1 MGKKKKAALQLVIL
15 VSVSGLIVWHAVNW
29 HSTGMYLEMFN
40 WLQTG
45 RGYITVLYNL
55 GLMLVLGAVLGL
67 LMEKITDLLGYEVHE
82 IKHFDDDAERGKKE

>member
-15 VSVSGLIVWHAVNW
+15 VPVSGLIVWHAVNW

-55 GLMLVLGAVLGL
+55 GLMLVLGLTLGF
-67 LMEKITDLLGYEVHE
+67 LMERIYYLINYQKNTENT
-82 IKHFDDDAERGKKE
+82 